1 MCASKCAKF
10 NSDQMCIY
18 DFWLQA
24 HPFCLKTALLIKRK
38 KTPNKTATKKSF
50 VDSASTKCSRVKINT
65 SSACVF
71 LVGDRNDQNIP
82 HGKGKMMF
90 HENEEGKMVYEG
102 QWFKG
107 RIQGFGTMTW
117 KRGDV

>member
-1 MCASKCAKF
+1 MYFRRKIEQF
-10 NSDQMCIY
+10 RNSGTM
-18 DFWLQA
+18 
-24 HPFCLKTALLIKRK
+24 
-38 KTPNKTATKKSF
+38 
-50 VDSASTKCSRVKINT
+50 SAFMLVRAIVKINT

-90 HENEEGKMVYEG
+90 HENEEGKMIYEG